1 MRTALKSYTS
11 LLDRARNAVHDLRRR
26 RNRPRSKME
35 FLDLELFQVDIR
47 L

>member
-1 MRTALKSYTS
+1 MRTAFKSYTA
-11 LLDRARNAVHDLRRR
+11 LLGRARSAVHDLRRR
-26 RNRPRSKME
+26 NRPRTKME

>member
-1 MRTALKSYTS
+1 MRTAFKSYTA
-11 LLDRARNAVHDLRRR
+11 LLGRARSAVHDLRRR
-26 RNRPRSKME
+26 RNRPRTKME

>member
-1 MRTALKSYTS
+1 MRTTFKSCAAL
-11 LLDRARNAVHDLRRR
+11 LGRARSAVHDLRHRR
-26 RNRPRSKME
+26 AQRRTKMQ

>member
-1 MRTALKSYTS
+1 MRTKRTSYIS
-11 LLDRARNAVHDLRRR
+11 LLSRARDAVRHMGRRKGQR
-26 RNRPRSKME
+26 RPKMQ